1 MKAELRALPLEALE
15 SGAFAP
21 FGEVIEAGSAAT
33 GYTVNAGTAQ
43 RFHDLAHID
52 TDHAGGRSVL
62 SLFRAMPRTVPF
74 EIRMLERHCLGS
86 QAFVPLD
93 PATRFLVVVAEA
105 YRCAAACLP
114 CAGRAG
120 RQLSSRH
127 LAPPADRAGSAGRFS
142 CH

>member
-33 GYTVNAGTAQ
+33 GYSVNAGTAQ

-93 PATRFLVVVAEA
+93 PATRFLVVVAETIDA
-105 YRCAAACLP
+105 QP
-114 CAGRAG
+114 RAF
-120 RQLSSRH
+120 
-127 LAPPADRAGSAGRFS
+127 LARGG
-142 CH
+142 

>member
-33 GYTVNAGTAQ
+33 GYAVNAGTAQ

-86 QAFVPLD
+86 QAFRAAGSGNAFPGGGGRSLSMRSRVPSL
-93 PATRFLVVVAEA
+93 RG
-105 YRCAAACLP
+105 
-114 CAGRAG
+114 AGRA
-120 RQLSSRH
+120 STIVA
-127 LAPPADRAGSAGRFS
+127 APGTTR
-142 CH
+142 